1 MGKEI
6 VFDYSKTAGFIS
18 EEEMKN
24 MKSTVMGAKDVL
36 TAKSGA
42 GNDYLGWID
51 LPVDYDKEEFARIKK
66 AAEKMFTEL
75 TKGQDV
81 QHPTITAEQLTDA
94 MLDSVSGM
102 EGATPEA
109 LEQLR
114 NGLLGILQS
123 AAEQEN
129 AHEADE

>member
-66 AAEKMFTEL
+66 AAEKIQ
-75 TKGQDV
+75 GDSDV
-81 QHPTITAEQLTDA
+81 LLVIGIGGSYL
-94 MLDSVSGM
+94 
-102 EGATPEA
+102 GA
-109 LEQLR
+109 R
-114 NGLLGILQS
+114 
-123 AAEQEN
+123 AAIEFLS
-129 AHEADE
+129 HSFYLSLIHI

>member
-42 GNDYLGWID
+42 GKTILDGSTSRLIM
-51 LPVDYDKEEFARIKK
+51 IKK
-66 AAEKMFTEL
+66 
-75 TKGQDV
+75 
-81 QHPTITAEQLTDA
+81 
-94 MLDSVSGM
+94 S
-102 EGATPEA
+102 
-109 LEQLR
+109 
-114 NGLLGILQS
+114 LQGS
-123 AAEQEN
+123 RKRQKRFREIPMCFS
-129 AHEADE
+129 

>member
-1 MGKEI
+1 MKFLHHTSLGEEISGIFPDFSDLECEALSRVSRSGIITDGERESHSRKGDRVMGKEI

-51 LPVDYDKEEFARIKK
+51 LPVDYDKDEFARIKK
-66 AAEKMFTEL
+66 AAE
-75 TKGQDV
+75 
-81 QHPTITAEQLTDA
+81 
-94 MLDSVSGM
+94 
-102 EGATPEA
+102 
-109 LEQLR
+109 
-114 NGLLGILQS
+114 
-123 AAEQEN
+123 
-129 AHEADE
+129 

>member
-51 LPVDYDKEEFARIKK
+51 LPVVSFFALLYLYVSLNAQIRN
-66 AAEKMFTEL
+66 
-75 TKGQDV
+75 
-81 QHPTITAEQLTDA
+81 ITLLHSSSTSNNNYPDRK
-94 MLDSVSGM
+94 SVV
-102 EGATPEA
+102 
-109 LEQLR
+109 
-114 NGLLGILQS
+114 
-123 AAEQEN
+123 
-129 AHEADE
+129 

>member
-51 LPVDYDKEEFARIKK
+51 LPVDY
-66 AAEKMFTEL
+66 
-75 TKGQDV
+75 G
-81 QHPTITAEQLTDA
+81 
-94 MLDSVSGM
+94 
-102 EGATPEA
+102 
-109 LEQLR
+109 
-114 NGLLGILQS
+114 
-123 AAEQEN
+123 
-129 AHEADE
+129 

>member
-66 AAEKMFTEL
+66 AAEKIQ
-75 TKGQDV
+75 GDSDV
-81 QHPTITAEQLTDA
+81 LLVIGIGG
-94 MLDSVSGM
+94 SY
-102 EGATPEA
+102 
-109 LEQLR
+109 LR
-114 NGLLGILQS
+114 SRAAIRVFIPHFYNVCRREREKLLRSIS
-123 AAEQEN
+123 
-129 AHEADE
+129 

>member
-51 LPVDYDKEEFARIKK
+51 YYYDLLPQK
-66 AAEKMFTEL
+66 
-75 TKGQDV
+75 
-81 QHPTITAEQLTDA
+81 
-94 MLDSVSGM
+94 S
-102 EGATPEA
+102 
-109 LEQLR
+109 
-114 NGLLGILQS
+114 LLPLSYPASHRYSQ
-123 AAEQEN
+123 
-129 AHEADE
+129 

>member
-24 MKSTVMGAKDVL
+24 MKSIVMGAKDVL

-51 LPVDYDKEEFARIKK
+51 LPVDYDKEEFDRKDALLRSIN
-66 AAEKMFTEL
+66 A
-75 TKGQDV
+75 QV
-81 QHPTITAEQLTDA
+81 QSFK
-94 MLDSVSGM
+94 DSI
-102 EGATPEA
+102 
-109 LEQLR
+109 R
-114 NGLLGILQS
+114 
-123 AAEQEN
+123 
-129 AHEADE
+129 

>member
-66 AAEKMFTEL
+66 AADRYRRILPRSPRCDRVFI
-75 TKGQDV
+75 
-81 QHPTITAEQLTDA
+81 PQL
-94 MLDSVSGM
+94 
-102 EGATPEA
+102 
-109 LEQLR
+109 
-114 NGLLGILQS
+114 LQC
-123 AAEQEN
+123 AAEGKEKN
-129 AHEADE
+129 S

>member
-51 LPVDYDKEEFARIKK
+51 SRLIMIKK
-66 AAEKMFTEL
+66 
-75 TKGQDV
+75 
-81 QHPTITAEQLTDA
+81 
-94 MLDSVSGM
+94 S
-102 EGATPEA
+102 
-109 LEQLR
+109 
-114 NGLLGILQS
+114 LQGS
-123 AAEQEN
+123 RKRQKRFREIPMCFS
-129 AHEADE
+129 

>member
-66 AAEKMFTEL
+66 AAEKIQ
-75 TKGQDV
+75 GDSDV
-81 QHPTITAEQLTDA
+81 LHVIGIGGSYLGARAAIEFLSHSFYNVLPKEEKLLESISWKQHQQQIYP
-94 MLDSVSGM
+94 
-102 EGATPEA
+102 
-109 LEQLR
+109 
-114 NGLLGILQS
+114 
-123 AAEQEN
+123 
-129 AHEADE
+129 

>member
-42 GNDYLGWID
+42 MTILDGSTSRLIM
-51 LPVDYDKEEFARIKK
+51 IKK
-66 AAEKMFTEL
+66 
-75 TKGQDV
+75 
-81 QHPTITAEQLTDA
+81 
-94 MLDSVSGM
+94 S
-102 EGATPEA
+102 
-109 LEQLR
+109 
-114 NGLLGILQS
+114 LQGS
-123 AAEQEN
+123 RKRQKRFREIPMCFS
-129 AHEADE
+129 

>member
-24 MKSTVMGAKDVL
+24 MKSTVMGAEDVL

-51 LPVDYDKEEFARIKK
+51 LPVDYDKEEFAKDQESGRKDSGRFRCASRDRYRRILPRSPRCDRVFIPQLLQC
-66 AAEKMFTEL
+66 AAEGKE
-75 TKGQDV
+75 K
-81 QHPTITAEQLTDA
+81 
-94 MLDSVSGM
+94 
-102 EGATPEA
+102 TP
-109 LEQLR
+109 
-114 NGLLGILQS
+114 
-123 AAEQEN
+123 
-129 AHEADE
+129 

>member
-1 MGKEI
+1 MNERPEI
-6 VFDYSKTAGFIS
+6 VCATCGTDEKALYGSHYAKQEAMSK
-18 EEEMKN
+18 K
-24 MKSTVMGAKDVL
+24 V
-36 TAKSGA
+36 
-42 GNDYLGWID
+42 
-51 LPVDYDKEEFARIKK
+51 
-66 AAEKMFTEL
+66 AEKMFTEL

-94 MLDSVSGM
+94 MLGSVSGM

-123 AAEQEN
+123 AAE
-129 AHEADE
+129 HL

>member
-51 LPVDYDKEEFARIKK
+51 LPVDYDKEEFDRKDALLRSIN
-66 AAEKMFTEL
+66 A
-75 TKGQDV
+75 QV
-81 QHPTITAEQLTDA
+81 QSFK
-94 MLDSVSGM
+94 DSI
-102 EGATPEA
+102 
-109 LEQLR
+109 R
-114 NGLLGILQS
+114 
-123 AAEQEN
+123 
-129 AHEADE
+129 

>member
-42 GNDYLGWID
+42 ASI
-51 LPVDYDKEEFARIKK
+51 PARYP
-66 AAEKMFTEL
+66 
-75 TKGQDV
+75 G
-81 QHPTITAEQLTDA
+81 
-94 MLDSVSGM
+94 
-102 EGATPEA
+102 
-109 LEQLR
+109 
-114 NGLLGILQS
+114 
-123 AAEQEN
+123 
-129 AHEADE
+129 

>member
-24 MKSTVMGAKDVL
+24 MKSIVMGAKDVL

-51 LPVDYDKEEFARIKK
+51 LPVDYDKEEFARIILWPPASKISRTSSGINISGI
-66 AAEKMFTEL
+66 AP
-75 TKGQDV
+75 
-81 QHPTITAEQLTDA
+81 PTNF
-94 MLDSVSGM
+94 S
-102 EGATPEA
+102 
-109 LEQLR
+109 
-114 NGLLGILQS
+114 
-123 AAEQEN
+123 
-129 AHEADE
+129 